1 MSVVCVCSV
10 WRAYVYEQ
18 MLQLY
23 PDERLQKKKYEHQGE
38 LTYIA
43 SLLLCVQYC
52 FRIKVMHALLLVY
65 LAHTPRSGTQHIS

>member
-1 MSVVCVCSV
+1 MHETDSIAACIQT
-10 WRAYVYEQ
+10 R
-18 MLQLY
+18 
-23 PDERLQKKKYEHQGE
+23 DFKKKKYEHQGE